1 LRRLG
6 SRPRRKRLSSN
17 LLLRAEL
24 LSYSFRSV
32 LIAFRYG
39 TGAFGVR
46 GSGFGVRGS
55 GFGVRRSAFSV
66 WGFSVRGSA
75 FGVRGGSGVRGLAFG
90 IRGLAFGVQ
99 RLAFVQSGLPRRD
112 GSPLA
117 CTARKGAA
125 RQGLQF
131 GISSG
136 TMDAGEL
143 RKEYTLSGL
152 YRKDLSPDPF
162 EQFKLWFAE
171 SIRTAGDREP
181 NAMTLATAS
190 RSGVPSARVV
200 LLKSFDERGVM
211 FFTNYESR
219 KAQQLAENPHAALN
233 FHWPWLERQIQIEG
247 VVQKV
252 GREESE
258 AYFHKRP
265 LGSRLG
271 AIVSKQS
278 SVIDS
283 RDKLEVRLLELKAQ
297 NQGANPP
304 MPEFWG
310 GYLLVPERFEFWQG
324 RENRLHDRFLYTPGV
339 DARWQIDRL
348 AP

>member
-1 LRRLG
+1 MAAG
-6 SRPRRKRLSSN
+6 
-17 LLLRAEL
+17 
-24 LSYSFRSV
+24 
-32 LIAFRYG
+32 
-39 TGAFGVR
+39 
-46 GSGFGVRGS
+46 
-55 GFGVRRSAFSV
+55 RSAFGGV
-66 WGFSVRGSA
+66 WRRFYRREEMVCR
-75 FGVRGGSGVRGLAFG
+75 
-90 IRGLAFGVQ
+90 
-99 RLAFVQSGLPRRD
+99 PR
-112 GSPLA
+112 SQPA
-117 CTARKGAA
+117 KVVA
-125 RQGLQF
+125 RQRLQF
-131 GISSG
+131 GISSE
-136 TMDAGEL
+136 TMQTALDAGEL

-152 YRKDLSPDPF
+152 YRKDLSSDPF

-171 SIRTAGDREP
+171 SIQTAGDREP

-190 RSGVPSARVV
+190 RTGVPSARVV

-247 VVQKV
+247 IVQKV

-258 AYFHKRP
+258 AYFNKRP

-283 RDKLEVRLLELKAQ
+283 RQKLEERLLELKAQ
-297 NQGANPP
+297 NQETNPL
-304 MPEFWG
+304 MPKSWG

-324 RENRLHDRFLYTPGV
+324 RENRLHDRFLYTAGV

>member
-1 LRRLG
+1 MA
-6 SRPRRKRLSSN
+6 PWLSALSGGW
-17 LLLRAEL
+17 RAETVRPP
-24 LSYSFRSV
+24 RSQPAKV
-32 LIAFRYG
+32 
-39 TGAFGVR
+39 
-46 GSGFGVRGS
+46 
-55 GFGVRRSAFSV
+55 
-66 WGFSVRGSA
+66 
-75 FGVRGGSGVRGLAFG
+75 
-90 IRGLAFGVQ
+90 
-99 RLAFVQSGLPRRD
+99 
-112 GSPLA
+112 
-117 CTARKGAA
+117 AA

-131 GISSG
+131 GISSE
-136 TMDAGEL
+136 TMQAAVDAGEL

-152 YRKDLSPDPF
+152 YRRDLSSDPF

-190 RSGVPSARVV
+190 RAGVPSARVV

-233 FHWPWLERQIQIEG
+233 FHWPWLERQFQIEG

-252 GREESE
+252 GHEESE

-283 RDKLEVRLLELKAQ
+283 REKLEERLLELKTQ
-297 NQGANPP
+297 NQVTNPP

-310 GYLLVPERFEFWQG
+310 GYLLVPKRFEFWQG
-324 RENRLHDRFLYTPGV
+324 RENRLHDRFLYTSGV

>member
-1 LRRLG
+1 MASG
-6 SRPRRKRLSSN
+6 
-17 LLLRAEL
+17 
-24 LSYSFRSV
+24 RS
-32 LIAFRYG
+32 
-39 TGAFGVR
+39 AFGVQR
-46 GSGFGVRGS
+46 
-55 GFGVRRSAFSV
+55 
-66 WGFSVRGSA
+66 SA
-75 FGVRGGSGVRGLAFG
+75 FGVRRFGGAVRTSVTAFGVLSLAFG
-90 IRGLAFGVQ
+90 FGVQ
-99 RLAFVQSGLPRRD
+99 
-112 GSPLA
+112 SPA
-117 CTARKGAA
+117 KVAA

-131 GISSG
+131 GISSE
-136 TMDAGEL
+136 TMQAAVDAGEL

-162 EQFKLWFAE
+162 EQFKLWFSE

-190 RSGVPSARVV
+190 RAGVPSVRVV
-200 LLKSFDERGVM
+200 LLKSFDARGAT

-258 AYFHKRP
+258 IYFNKRP
-265 LGSRLG
+265 IGSRLG

-278 SVIDS
+278 SVIE
-283 RDKLEVRLLELKAQ
+283 RRQNLEDRLLELKAKYQ
-297 NQGANPP
+297 DTKPP
-304 MPEFWG
+304 VPEFWG

-324 RENRLHDRFLYTPGV
+324 RENRLHDRFLYTR
-339 DARWQIDRL
+339 DADAHWQIDRL